1 MPADHSPTA
10 AAEAATAASVYTGFT
25 ATAVLAGLGRAL
37 GQEAGAGGWRLLR
50 PPADNAIVNLPERG
64 LIARIGASTAHRD
77 RLARELAVA
86 DWLADCGIPAVTP
99 ATRTPLPQLEAVDG
113 RPVTWWT
120 YVPSTQAGSSADLGR
135 LLGALHRQREPWPG
149 LPVLDPWARIAQQIG
164 AAEACL
170 PAGDVDRLRS
180 EWGRLRTEWDQSAW
194 SSAPPV
200 VVHGDAYTGNT
211 LVDGDRVVLLDF
223 EDTVTGPREWDVAA
237 VAGSY
242 RLGWTS
248 PAQFAAFRS
257 AYGEAL
263 PSLGELDLLSRIILF
278 RRCCWL
284 VSRTGRE
291 PAVIPTARQR
301 VSTLHLAPEDR
312 GWTRGGS

>member
-1 MPADHSPTA
+1 MPADHSVTATGA
-10 AAEAATAASVYTGFT
+10 AAATDDVYTGFT
-25 ATAVLAGLGRAL
+25 AAAVLAVLGRAL
-37 GQEAGAGGWRLLR
+37 GQDAGASGWRLLR
-50 PPADNAIVNLPERG
+50 PPADNAIVHLPEHG
-64 LIARIGASTAHRD
+64 LIARIGASPAHRD

-86 DWLADCGIPAVTP
+86 AWLADRGIPTVTP
-99 ATRTPLPQLEAVDG
+99 AAHTPLPQLETIDG

-120 YVPSTQAGSSADLGR
+120 YVPSTQAGSSADLGQ
-135 LLGALHRQREPWPG
+135 LLAALHRQREPWPS
-149 LPVLDPWARIAQQIG
+149 LPVLDPWARIAHQIG
-164 AAEACL
+164 AAEAGL
-170 PAGDVDRLRS
+170 PAGDVDRLQS
-180 EWGRLRTEWDQSAW
+180 EWERLREEWDQSAW
-194 SSAPPV
+194 GSADPV

-223 EDTVTGPREWDVAA
+223 EDTVVGPLGWDLAA
-237 VAGSY
+237 VVGSY

-248 PAQFAAFRS
+248 PAQFAAFRA

-263 PSLGELDLLSRIILF
+263 PNLGELDLLSRIILF

-291 PAVIPTARQR
+291 PAVIPAARQR
-301 VSTLHLAPEDR
+301 VSTLHLEPEER